1 MPRLQLAA
9 LSADARVWIF
19 ASDRPVSDEG
29 AEQLLKQVDDF
40 LEKWHAHGSPLTSA
54 RDWRDRRF
62 LLIAADG
69 EAASGCSIDG
79 LFRTLKNVGAEIG
92 TNLVTSGLIF
102 YRDVAGEV
110 QSSTRARFT
119 EAASSGAVTPH
130 TSVFDTSLTTLG
142 DVRDRFERSAGESWH
157 AALLPLT
164 RS

>member
-1 MPRLQLAA
+1 MPRLPLSS

-19 ASDRPVSDEG
+19 ASDRPVGDEG
-29 AEQLLKQVDDF
+29 SERLLEQVDEF

-54 RDWRDRRF
+54 REWRDRRF

-79 LFRTLKNVGAEIG
+79 LFRTLKNVGAEVG
-92 TNLVTSGLIF
+92 ANLVTSGLVF
-102 YRDVAGEV
+102 YRDAAGDV
-110 QSSTRARFT
+110 QSATRARFT
-119 EAASSGAVTPH
+119 ELASSGAVTPH
-130 TSVFDTSLTTLG
+130 TTVFDTSLTTLG

-157 AALLPLT
+157 AALLPVT

>member
-1 MPRLQLAA
+1 MPRLPLSS

-19 ASDRPVSDEG
+19 ASDRPVGDEW
-29 AEQLLKQVDDF
+29 AERLLTQVDEF

-62 LLIAADG
+62 LVIAADG

-79 LFRTLKNVGAEIG
+79 LFRTLKNVGAEVG
-92 TNLVTSGLIF
+92 ANLVTSGLVF
-102 YRDVAGEV
+102 YRDAAGEV
-110 QSSTRARFT
+110 QSSTRAQFT
-119 EAASSGAVTPH
+119 EVASSGAITPD
-130 TSVFDTSLTTLG
+130 TPVFDTSLTTLG

-164 RS
+164 RG